1 MFLLENDDWWDI
13 DLVQEM
19 VTGLWKKER
28 LRIYNYDE
36 ADEEYEGDLVK
47 WIQII
52 NTIYLLLL

>member
-1 MFLLENDDWWDI
+1 
-13 DLVQEM
+13 M

-36 ADEEYEGDLVK
+36 ADEEYEGNQPVK